1 MQLTISTASDI
12 KTNSDTVVIE
22 DKDVVKPVLR
32 FRKIV
37 IFSLLIAT

>member
-1 MQLTISTASDI
+1 MQLTTSAASDI
-12 KTNSDTVVIE
+12 KTNIDTVVIE
-22 DKDVVKPVLR
+22 DKDVVKPVER